1 MSMMDERR
9 RQAEAAHFDRLAE
22 ETGETWWGS
31 TTVAGIERLR
41 RRARMVALA
50 LRAYADPLVV
60 ELGCG
65 VGAFS
70 QYLLAEMPAL
80 RLEGLDISP
89 KTAALA
95 AERLHQYPHASFR
108 VGNALALDYPDD
120 SCDAV
125 VGCSILHHLPVDQGV
140 TEAFRV
146 LKPGGILWFS
156 EPNMMNPEILLE
168 KNVRFIGR
176 WLQNTPDETAFLRW
190 PLARL
195 LRETG
200 FANVSVRPL
209 DFMHPAA
216 PIFLIR
222 PLDFLGRCLEHCPL
236 VREIAGSL
244 IIKATK

>member
-1 MSMMDERR
+1 MDSLENKYHKE
-9 RQAEAAHFDRLAE
+9 AEHFDRLAE

-31 TTVAGIERLR
+31 TTPAGVERLR
-41 RRARMVALA
+41 RRARLLAGALSA
-50 LRAYADPLVV
+50 FTDPFVL

-65 VGAFS
+65 TGAFS
-70 QYLLAEMPAL
+70 QYVLEQNPSL
-80 RLEGLDISP
+80 RLHGIDISP
-89 KTAALA
+89 KTAAIA
-95 AERLHQYPHASFR
+95 AARLQTYPRAKFR
-108 VGNALALDYPDD
+108 QGNALALHYAED
-120 SCDAV
+120 SADAV
-125 VGCSILHHLPVDQGV
+125 IGCSILHHLPMPDALI
-140 TEAFRV
+140 EAFHV
-146 LKPGGILWFS
+146 LKPGGILWCS

-176 WLQNTPDETAFLRW
+176 WLQNTADETAFLRW

-200 FANVSVRPL
+200 FSKASVQPV

-216 PIFLIR
+216 PGFLIR
-222 PLDFLGRCLEHCPL
+222 PLDVLGRLLEHCPL